1 MAVRCAMS
9 NRTVLLV
16 DDCPE
21 NLKLLTWLLKYGGY
35 TVWTATSGAEALS
48 KLASSIPAGVLTDMQ
63 MPGISGLELTRLIRA
78 DPRTA
83 DLSILAISANA
94 MPENIDEA
102 YQAGCDGYITK
113 PIDTRT
119 FAAQVGVYLDHGRTK
134 QTDLLLA

>member
-35 TVWTATSGAEALS
+35 TVWTATGGPEALE
-48 KLASSIPAGVLTDMQ
+48 KLMNSMPEGVLTDIQ
-63 MPGISGLELTRLIRA
+63 MPGMNGIELTRRIRA

-119 FAAQVGVYLDHGRTK
+119 FAAQVGVYLDRGRTK
-134 QTDLLLA
+134 QADLLLA